1 MFLSA
6 LLVTHV
12 LALAPAGAGQPE
24 SKPESKPGAST
35 GSKAK
40 PESGTSAKP
49 STKATAKPATGS
61 TAKPA
66 AQSKA
71 NPKAD
76 TPTAAERSLMRP
88 FDALVVPT
96 AGPIV
101 RETCDA
107 VRTPVTD
114 PSKALSCTRWRVEW
128 SHKGKVWG
136 ALEADSLNA
145 LQRKKAR
152 HIAFARQYARAF
164 DKSRDPRYEDASA
177 MICDQCDPSV
187 AQGRWGE
194 GQTFS
199 GLESARAVDEARK
212 RLAEFETLFYETH
225 APGVTEVARLA
236 AERKTASNA
245 KRYAKQLELASAD
258 LVAWQTQLNQA
269 QMLRSSAKIEKV
281 VKAMKTRGAALDK
294 GLAALGKQVAT
305 TVAKS
310 HAGVYAQEGANP
322 AATPTLEVV
331 FDGRSVTGTYRLGEA
346 SSVWFEGLVSLDGS
360 LRGRS
365 LMAPTGG
372 KLTCKEHS
380 EACGYEYIPS
390 MIRFSVRPEPRKEV
404 VELWFQRDKWVAAS
418 PFSRD

>member
-6 LLVTHV
+6 LLLTSAV
-12 LALAPAGAGQPE
+12 ALAPAGQDAAEANPE
-24 SKPESKPGAST
+24 SKPDSKPTLETPATKPDAAAGTLARPIDAFVVPST
-35 GSKAK
+35 G
-40 PESGTSAKP
+40 P
-49 STKATAKPATGS
+49 
-61 TAKPA
+61 
-66 AQSKA
+66 
-71 NPKAD
+71 
-76 TPTAAERSLMRP
+76 L
-88 FDALVVPT
+88 
-96 AGPIV
+96 V
-101 RETCDA
+101 RESCDA
-107 VRTPVTD
+107 VRTPVAD
-114 PSKALSCTRWRVEW
+114 QSKALTCSRWRLEW
-128 SHKGKVWG
+128 SSQGKVWG
-136 ALEADSLNA
+136 ALEADSLKA

-152 HIAFARQYARAF
+152 HVAFARQFSRAF
-164 DKSRDPRYEDASA
+164 GKSQDTRYEDPSP
-177 MICDQCDPSV
+177 MICDQCDPTV

-199 GLESARAVDEARK
+199 GLESARALDQARK

-236 AERKTASNA
+236 SERKTASNA
-245 KRYAKQLELASAD
+245 KRYAKQLEQASVELA
-258 LVAWQTQLNQA
+258 AWQTQLHQA
-269 QMLRSSAKIEKV
+269 QMLRSAAKVEKI
-281 VKAMKTRGAALDK
+281 VKAMKVRGAALDK
-294 GLAALGKQVAT
+294 GLTTLGKQVAT

-322 AATPTLEVV
+322 AATPTLEVA
-331 FDGRSVTGTYRLGEA
+331 FDGRTVSGTYRLGEA

-372 KLTCKEHS
+372 KLSCKEHS